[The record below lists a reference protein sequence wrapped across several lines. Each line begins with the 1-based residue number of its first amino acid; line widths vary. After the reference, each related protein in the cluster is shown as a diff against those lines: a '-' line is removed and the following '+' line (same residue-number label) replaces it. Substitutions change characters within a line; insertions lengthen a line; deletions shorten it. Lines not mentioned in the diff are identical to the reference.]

1 MGYTFVFFPFRIAL
15 TPPHPTP
22 PHPCSYEETPHLTLP
37 EVTPPDRGHSVTVPH
52 WRRVAFTDT
61 FLATTIVF
69 ASKKRLILTHQGHKT
84 IYYVWPP
91 PSVCATPSLLTRSA
105 LLFVFFHAFVFLPC
119 PQQHRCRLGFSNA
132 VRLRECNHGKGDV
145 QYFLRPLCAA
155 TGCVQ

>member
-1 MGYTFVFFPFRIAL
+1 MGYTFVFCPFRIAL
-15 TPPHPTP
+15 TP

-37 EVTPPDRGHSVTVPH
+37 EVTPPDRGQSVTVSRR
-52 WRRVAFTDT
+52 RRVAFHDT

-69 ASKKRLILTHQGHKT
+69 ASKKFILTHQGHKT
-84 IYYVWPP
+84 MYYVWPTP
-91 PSVCATPSLLTRSA
+91 CVCATPLLLTKSA
-105 LLFVFFHAFVFLPC
+105 SLFVFFHAFVFLPC
-119 PQQHRCRLGFSNA
+119 PQQQRGWLGFSNA